1 MNHIVDH
8 FHGTDF
14 SGELSPEA
22 KKIIQLFEPE
32 NPDSV
37 RAADMDIAQA
47 RSVHGLAA
55 HDIALPEPSSKVS
68 EKIITSNNRDIRI
81 RIYNPPTENEEKFP
95 LFVFAHGGCWTFCS
109 LDSHDRICH
118 YISHHSRCI
127 VVSVDYALAPEHP
140 FPAGLNDYCDA
151 ILWCAEHAELIGADH
166 TKIAVGGDSAG
177 GNLATV
183 AAQKLL
189 AESGLTIC
197 LQVLI
202 YPICQVPAPPSTSL
216 TRYAKGYFFTS
227 DMLEFTSS
235 LYIQSPLT
243 QESIPLVSPISGIIS
258 PSLAP
263 AFFVIAE
270 CDILRDQALAYA
282 EKLKAAGIPV
292 TCNYYLGM
300 PHAFIAMAGSLP
312 LGHHALDDCVQ
323 QISQAFQGI
332 SMRPTSKLFQQF

>member
-1 MNHIVDH
+1 MHPAIDH
-8 FHGTDF
+8 VQGADF

-22 KKIIQLFEPE
+22 WEIVQSFEPE

-37 RAADMDIAQA
+37 RAEDMDIAQA
-47 RSVHGLAA
+47 RSEHGLAA
-55 HDIALPEPSSKVS
+55 HDISIPHPASKVS
-68 EKIITSNNRDIRI
+68 DKIISADGRNIRI
-81 RIYNPPTENEEKFP
+81 RIYNPPAENGELLP

-109 LDSHDRICH
+109 LDSHDKICH
-118 YISHHSRCI
+118 YISHHARCI

-140 FPAGLNDYCDA
+140 FPNGLNDYCDA

-177 GNLATV
+177 GNLAAV

-202 YPICQVPAPPSTSL
+202 YPICEVPATPSASL
-216 TRYAKGYFFTS
+216 SRYAKGYFFTA
-227 DMLEFTSS
+227 DMLVFTSS
-235 LYIQSPLT
+235 LYLQSPLT
-243 QESIPLVSPISGIIS
+243 QESIPLVSPSLGTIS

-282 EKLKAAGIPV
+282 EKLKAAGVPV

-300 PHAFIAMAGSLP
+300 PHAFIAMAGSLT
-312 LGHHALDDCVQ
+312 LGHQALDDCVHQ
-323 QISQAFQGI
+323 LKNAFQENNTP
-332 SMRPTSKLFQQF
+332 SARP